1 MTLLPEDNFHV
12 LYEKLQYKFQDV
24 ELLQVALTHSSW
36 CAENDGSPSNERLE
50 FLGDAVLGMAVT
62 RYIFNQYPELSEGKL
77 SQLRALVVSSS
88 SLSQLA
94 EEIGVGSCLRLG
106 KGQMASGNAI
116 PPSMLED
123 AMEAII
129 GATFLDGGWEAAE
142 DLVLRLLG
150 ERIEENSKRNNED
163 AKSRLQALAGQY
175 FSASPEYVF
184 NSEGPAH
191 EMKFFVDVSIN
202 GRFLG
207 HGEGRSKKEA
217 MQFAAEQALDL
228 LMDEE
233 ELNTDKMR

>member
-1 MTLLPEDNFHV
+1 MTLDKS
-12 LYEKLQYKFQDV
+12 EKLSNRLAYEFKDP
-24 ELLQVALTHSSW
+24 EILQVALTHSSW
-36 CAENDGSPSNERLE
+36 CAENKGSISNERLE

-62 RYIFNQYPELSEGKL
+62 RHIYDRYPELSEGKL

-94 EEIGVGSCLRLG
+94 EELGVGPCLLLG
-106 KGQMASGNAI
+106 KGQIISDEVI
-116 PPSMLED
+116 PPSILED

-129 GATFLDGGWEAAE
+129 GAVFLDGGWEASDE
-142 DLVLRLLG
+142 LVLRLLG

-163 AKSRLQALAGQY
+163 FKSRLQALAGQR
-175 FSASPEYVF
+175 FSTAPEYEI

-191 EMKFFVDVSIN
+191 EKRFFVDVSIN
-202 GRFLG
+202 DRTLG

-217 MQFAAEQALDL
+217 MQLAAAQALVR

-233 ELNTDKMR
+233 HRNSDMMR

>member
-1 MTLLPEDNFHV
+1 MTVLPQEKFESLYNKLSYRFNNED
-12 LYEKLQYKFQDV
+12 
-24 ELLQVALTHSSW
+24 LLQVALTHSSW
-36 CAENDGSPSNERLE
+36 CAENTGSPSNERLE

-62 RYIFNQYPELSEGKL
+62 RYIYSQYPELSEGKM

-94 EEIGVGSCLRLG
+94 ENLGVAAFLRLG
-106 KGQMASGNAI
+106 KGQTAADNAL

-129 GATFLDGGWEAAE
+129 GAVFLDGGWEAAE
-142 DLVLRLLG
+142 GLVLTLMG
-150 ERIEENSKRNNED
+150 DQIEENSERNNED
-163 AKSRLQALAGQY
+163 AKSRLQALAGQH

-184 NSEGPAH
+184 KSEGPAH
-191 EMKFFVDVSIN
+191 EMKFFVDVSIS

-217 MQFAAEQALDL
+217 MQFAAEQALTQ

-233 ELNTDKMR
+233 DLNTDMMR